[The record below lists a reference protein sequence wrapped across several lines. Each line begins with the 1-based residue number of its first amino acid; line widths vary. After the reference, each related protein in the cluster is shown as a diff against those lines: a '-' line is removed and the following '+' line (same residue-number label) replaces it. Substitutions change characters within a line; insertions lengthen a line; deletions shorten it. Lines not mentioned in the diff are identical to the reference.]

1 MLLAVRKF
9 AKSWVAAVLIGL
21 LVISFALF
29 GINDVFKGGTSNYV
43 VTAGSRK
50 VSTADFKRIY
60 GVNVVGA
67 FQMVRALT
75 PLLQKNPGSG
85 VVNIS

>member
-50 VSTADFKRIY
+50 VSTADFKREFD
-60 GVNVVGA
+60 NFRKNA
-67 FQMVRALT
+67 EQQMGQ
-75 PLLQKNPGSG
+75 P
-85 VVNIS
+85 ISVELAVENSHR